1 MSKRAILGVA
11 ALCATIAGSSIA
23 TAQEAAIEEIIV
35 TARGPRACRKF
46 HVSVTALSIDSI
58 RQRNI
63 QTIYDIAAN
72 TPNYHERKQ
81 LGRRLDHP
89 IIRGQAGP
97 TVFGERNA
105 SYFIDGVYVPGSMT
119 SSTFAVVE
127 RVEVIRGPQSA
138 LFGRATFSGAV
149 NMITRS
155 ATDEHEGSFSMRA
168 GSHEDYQA
176 AAWFSGPIIENRLHY
191 LVSANWEN
199 YGGEW
204 NNGLLEN
211 EAQNPRLFP
220 SPFAP
225 RIFSSAPTRGD
236 RQSAGRESTWDGTLR
251 LTFSPTKTMSSDS
264 STPIRAAK
272 TTTSPTC

>member
-1 MSKRAILGVA
+1 M
-11 ALCATIAGSSIA
+11 
-23 TAQEAAIEEIIV
+23 
-35 TARGPRACRKF
+35 
-46 HVSVTALSIDSI
+46 
-58 RQRNI
+58 
-63 QTIYDIAAN
+63 
-72 TPNYHERKQ
+72 
-81 LGRRLDHP
+81 
-89 IIRGQAGP
+89 
-97 TVFGERNA
+97 FGERNA
-105 SYFIDGVYVPGSMT
+105 SYFMRRPCYGARRIT

-149 NMITRS
+149 NMITRRAS
-155 ATDEHEGSFSMRA
+155 DEHEGSFSSRL

-176 AAWFSGPIIENRLHY
+176 AAWFSGPIIENRLY
-191 LVSANWEN
+191 YMVSGNWEN

-236 RQSAGRESTWDGTLR
+236 DSPLGGESSWDGTLR
-251 LTFSPTKTMSSDS
+251 LTFRPNDDHEISFQVRLPGERDDHFRRSPDAVH
-264 STPIRAAK
+264 RAELPPARR
-272 TTTSPTC
+272 PGRGPPGARILLW